1 MTPMPTARSLAAAVL
16 VFLAACS
23 RSGTLYGDILVQTPS
38 GSLDRAARITVLAVP
53 ATEAFEREWASAV
66 AAFQFEVGPARQA
79 QKAATTSAEEVRL
92 AWDKSLAARGSGRTC
107 ASRRVRL
114 SWMSTQNRQAWS
126 QVLAAEDRLFK
137 VKRRVWEIARKHDLL
152 AVALLDRH
160 TAQRVLTDEKGHYV
174 LAGVPGG
181 KGYLY
186 ARFPAGERTLV
197 WFHAVEMRGRPQ
209 QVDLTEAN
217 IGGWPFVP

>member
-1 MTPMPTARSLAAAVL
+1 MLMTRSLAVAAL

-23 RSGTLYGDILVQTPS
+23 RSGTLYGDIFVQTRS
-38 GSLDRAARITVLAVP
+38 GTVDRAARINVLAIS

-66 AAFQFEVGPARQA
+66 AAFQVEIAPARQA
-79 QKAATTSAEEVRL
+79 QKSATDSAQEVRL
-92 AWDKSLAARGSGRTC
+92 AWDKSLAARGPGRTG

-114 SWMSTQNRQAWS
+114 SWMSTQDRQAWS

-137 VKRRVWEIARKHDLL
+137 VKRRAWEIARKHDLL
-152 AVALLDRH
+152 ALALLERH
-160 TAQRVLTDEKGHYV
+160 TAQRVLTDENGHYV
-174 LAGVPGG
+174 LAGVPDG

-186 ARFPAGERTLV
+186 ARFPLGERTLV
-197 WFHAVEMRGRPQ
+197 WFRTVEVRRRPQ